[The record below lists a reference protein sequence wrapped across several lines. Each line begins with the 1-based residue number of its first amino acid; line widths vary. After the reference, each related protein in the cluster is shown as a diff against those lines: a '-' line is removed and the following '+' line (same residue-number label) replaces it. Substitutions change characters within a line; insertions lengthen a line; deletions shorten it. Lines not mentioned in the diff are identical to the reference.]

1 MKTAKGQQRG
11 EVSCPCPRVR
21 LCPRCPTDVDIID
34 RIGTIDRIGAIDAID
49 RIGTIDAII
58 AIGAIS
64 R

>member
-34 RIGTIDRIGAIDAID
+34 RIGTIDA
-49 RIGTIDAII
+49 IGTIDVIDII
-58 AIGAIS
+58 DIIDAYKV
-64 R
+64 